1 MNAILYFIVLLAWGS
16 SWFAISFQLGDVAP
30 QVSIAWRFLL
40 ASFML
45 FIWCYARGLKLS
57 FSWRAH
63 SSWLLLGFFLFC
75 VNYIC
80 AYFGTFYLASGLVCL
95 IFSTL
100 TFGTFYLASGLVCL
114 IFSTLTLFTVFNG
127 FIFFKKPI
135 RLPILFGAIVGILGL
150 SIIFSNEI
158 SNTDW
163 SLESGIVKGF
173 LWMLLATFFASI
185 GMLLSGQM
193 QARKMPLVQSN
204 AFSMLY
210 GSLIIVTY
218 VSVSDISFS
227 FSTSYSYVISLI
239 YLSLVA
245 SVIGF
250 GVYLKLVGNIGA
262 DKASYVNIF
271 TPTIALFLSTLFE
284 NYQWS
289 WTGLVGVALII
300 IGNIIVLY
308 TKPVT
313 T

>member
-1 MNAILYFIVLLAWGS
+1 MNALLYFVVLLAWGS

-30 QVSIAWRFLL
+30 QVSIVWRFLL
-40 ASFML
+40 ASIIL
-45 FIWCYARGLKLS
+45 FIWCYFRGLKLS
-57 FSWRAH
+57 FPWRDH
-63 SSWLLLGFFLFC
+63 LSWLLLGFFLFC

-100 TFGTFYLASGLVCL
+100 T
-114 IFSTLTLFTVFNG
+114 LFTVFNG
-127 FIFFKKPI
+127 FVFFKKPI
-135 RLPILFGAIVGILGL
+135 RLPILIGAVVGIAGL
-150 SIIFSNEI
+150 SVIFSNEI
-158 SNTDW
+158 SSADW
-163 SLESGIVKGF
+163 SLESGVVKGF

-185 GMLLSGQM
+185 GMLLSGQF

-210 GSLIIVTY
+210 GSLILVFYIA
-218 VSVSDISFS
+218 VSDVSFS
-227 FSTSYSYVISLI
+227 FNTSYSYVISLV
-239 YLSLVA
+239 YLALIA

-271 TPTIALFLSTLFE
+271 TPTIALLLSTLFE
-284 NYQWS
+284 NYDWS
-289 WTGLVGVALII
+289 WVGLIGVLLII

-308 TKPVT
+308 AKPVN
-313 T
+313 

>member
-1 MNAILYFIVLLAWGS
+1 MNALLYFVVLLAWGS

-30 QVSIAWRFLL
+30 QVSIVWRFLL
-40 ASFML
+40 ASIML
-45 FIWCYARGLKLS
+45 FIWCYFRGLKLS
-57 FSWRAH
+57 FPWRDH
-63 SSWLLLGFFLFC
+63 LSWLLLGFFLFC

-100 TFGTFYLASGLVCL
+100 T
-114 IFSTLTLFTVFNG
+114 LFTVFNG
-127 FIFFKKPI
+127 FIFFRKPI
-135 RLPILFGAIVGILGL
+135 RLPILIVAVVGIAGL

-158 SNTDW
+158 SSTDW
-163 SLESGIVKGF
+163 SLESGVVKGF

-185 GMLLSGQM
+185 GMLLSGQF

-210 GSLIIVTY
+210 GSMILISYIT
-218 VSVSDISFS
+218 VSDVSFS
-227 FSTSYSYVISLI
+227 FNASYSYV
-239 YLSLVA
+239 LSLVYLAFVA

-271 TPTIALFLSTLFE
+271 TPTIALLLSTLFE
-284 NYQWS
+284 NYEWS
-289 WTGLVGVALII
+289 WVGLMGVLLII

-308 TKPVT
+308 AKPVN
-313 T
+313 

>member
-80 AYFGTFYLASGLVCL
+80 AY
-95 IFSTL
+95 
-100 TFGTFYLASGLVCL
+100 FGTFYLASGLVCL

-308 TKPVT
+308 TKPVAT
-313 T
+313 

>member
-1 MNAILYFIVLLAWGS
+1 MNALLYFVVLLAWGS

-30 QVSIAWRFLL
+30 QVSIVWRFLL
-40 ASFML
+40 ASIIL
-45 FIWCYARGLKLS
+45 FIWCYLRGLKLS
-57 FSWRAH
+57 FPWRDH
-63 SSWLLLGFFLFC
+63 LSWLLLGFFLFC

-100 TFGTFYLASGLVCL
+100 T
-114 IFSTLTLFTVFNG
+114 LFTVFNG
-127 FIFFKKPI
+127 FVFFKKPI
-135 RLPILFGAIVGILGL
+135 RLPILVGAVVGIAGL

-158 SNTDW
+158 SSADW
-163 SLESGIVKGF
+163 SLESGVVKGF

-185 GMLLSGQM
+185 GMLLSGQF

-210 GSLIIVTY
+210 GSLIL
-218 VSVSDISFS
+218 VSYITVSDVSFS
-227 FSTSYSYVISLI
+227 FNTSYSYVISLV
-239 YLSLVA
+239 YLALIA

-271 TPTIALFLSTLFE
+271 TPTIALLLSTLFE
-284 NYQWS
+284 NYEWS
-289 WTGLVGVALII
+289 WVGLIGVLLII

-308 TKPVT
+308 AKPVN
-313 T
+313 

>member
-1 MNAILYFIVLLAWGS
+1 MNALLYFVVLLAWGS

-30 QVSIAWRFLL
+30 QVSIVWRFLL
-40 ASFML
+40 ASLIL
-45 FIWCYARGLKLS
+45 FIWCFFRGLKLS
-57 FSWRAH
+57 FPLRDH
-63 SSWLLLGFFLFC
+63 LSWLLLGFFLFC

-80 AYFGTFYLASGLVCL
+80 AYFGNVYLASGL
-95 IFSTL
+95 
-100 TFGTFYLASGLVCL
+100 ACL

-127 FIFFKKPI
+127 FVFFRKPI
-135 RLPILFGAIVGILGL
+135 RLPILIGAVVGIAGL

-185 GMLLSGQM
+185 GMLLSGQF
-193 QARKMPLVQSN
+193 QARKLPLVQSN

-210 GSLIIVTY
+210 GSLILISY
-218 VSVSDISFS
+218 IALSDVSFS
-227 FSTSYSYVISLI
+227 INSSFSYVVSLV
-239 YLSLVA
+239 YLALVA

-271 TPTIALFLSTLFE
+271 TPTIALLLSTFFE
-284 NYQWS
+284 GYEWS
-289 WTGLVGVALII
+289 LVGLIGVLLII

-308 TKPVT
+308 AKPVN
-313 T
+313 

>member
-80 AYFGTFYLASGLVCL
+80 AY
-95 IFSTL
+95 
-100 TFGTFYLASGLVCL
+100 FGTFYLASGLVCL

-218 VSVSDISFS
+218 VSISDISFS

-313 T
+313 R

>member
-1 MNAILYFIVLLAWGS
+1 MNALLYFVVLLAWGS

-30 QVSIAWRFLL
+30 QVSIVWRFLL
-40 ASFML
+40 ASIIL
-45 FIWCYARGLKLS
+45 FIWCYFRGLKLS
-57 FSWRAH
+57 FPWRDHLSWI
-63 SSWLLLGFFLFC
+63 LLGFFLFC

-100 TFGTFYLASGLVCL
+100 T
-114 IFSTLTLFTVFNG
+114 LFTVFNG
-127 FIFFKKPI
+127 FVFFKKPI
-135 RLPILFGAIVGILGL
+135 RLPILVGAVVGIAGL

-158 SNTDW
+158 SSADW
-163 SLESGIVKGF
+163 SLESGVVKGF

-185 GMLLSGQM
+185 GMLLSGQF

-210 GSLIIVTY
+210 GSLILVFYIA
-218 VSVSDISFS
+218 VSDLSFS
-227 FSTSYSYVISLI
+227 FNTSYSYVISLV
-239 YLSLVA
+239 YLALIA

-271 TPTIALFLSTLFE
+271 TPTIALLLSTLFE
-284 NYQWS
+284 NYEWS
-289 WTGLVGVALII
+289 WVGLIGVLLII

-308 TKPVT
+308 AKPVN
-313 T
+313 

>member
-1 MNAILYFIVLLAWGS
+1 MNALLYFVVLLAWGS

-30 QVSIAWRFLL
+30 QVSIVWRFLL
-40 ASFML
+40 ASIIL
-45 FIWCYARGLKLS
+45 FIWCYFRDLKLS
-57 FSWRAH
+57 FPWRDH
-63 SSWLLLGFFLFC
+63 LSWLLLGFFLFC

-80 AYFGTFYLASGLVCL
+80 AYFGTFYLASGL
-95 IFSTL
+95 I
-100 TFGTFYLASGLVCL
+100 CL

-135 RLPILFGAIVGILGL
+135 RLSILVGAVVGIVGL

-158 SNTDW
+158 SSTDW
-163 SLESGIVKGF
+163 SLESGVIKGF

-185 GMLLSGQM
+185 GMLLSGQF

-210 GSLIIVTY
+210 GSLIL
-218 VSVSDISFS
+218 VSYITVSDVSFS
-227 FSTSYSYVISLI
+227 FNTSYSYVISLV
-239 YLSLVA
+239 YLALIA

-271 TPTIALFLSTLFE
+271 TPTIALLLSTLFE
-284 NYQWS
+284 NYEWS
-289 WTGLVGVALII
+289 WVGLIGVLLII

-308 TKPVT
+308 AKPAN
-313 T
+313 

>member
-1 MNAILYFIVLLAWGS
+1 MNALLYFVVLLAWGS

-30 QVSIAWRFLL
+30 QVSIVWRFLL
-40 ASFML
+40 ASIIL
-45 FIWCYARGLKLS
+45 FIWCYLRGLKLS
-57 FSWRAH
+57 FPWRDH
-63 SSWLLLGFFLFC
+63 LSWLLLGFFLFC

-100 TFGTFYLASGLVCL
+100 T
-114 IFSTLTLFTVFNG
+114 LFTVLNG
-127 FIFFKKPI
+127 FVFFKKPI
-135 RLPILFGAIVGILGL
+135 RLPILIGAVVGIAGL
-150 SIIFSNEI
+150 SVIFSNEI
-158 SNTDW
+158 SSADW
-163 SLESGIVKGF
+163 SLESGVVKGF

-185 GMLLSGQM
+185 GMLLSGQF

-210 GSLIIVTY
+210 GSLILVFYIA
-218 VSVSDISFS
+218 VSDVSFS
-227 FSTSYSYVISLI
+227 FNTSYSYVISLV
-239 YLSLVA
+239 YLALIA

-271 TPTIALFLSTLFE
+271 TPTIALLLSTLFE
-284 NYQWS
+284 NYEWS
-289 WTGLVGVALII
+289 WVGLIGVLLII

-308 TKPVT
+308 AKPVN
-313 T
+313 

>member
-1 MNAILYFIVLLAWGS
+1 MNALLYFVVLLAWGS

-30 QVSIAWRFLL
+30 QVSIVWRFLL
-40 ASFML
+40 ASIIL
-45 FIWCYARGLKLS
+45 FIWCYFRGLKLS
-57 FSWRAH
+57 FPWRDH
-63 SSWLLLGFFLFC
+63 LSWLLLGFFLFC

-100 TFGTFYLASGLVCL
+100 T
-114 IFSTLTLFTVFNG
+114 LFTVLNG
-127 FIFFKKPI
+127 FVFFKKPI
-135 RLPILFGAIVGILGL
+135 RLPILIGAVVGIAGL
-150 SIIFSNEI
+150 SVIFSNEI
-158 SNTDW
+158 SSTDW
-163 SLESGIVKGF
+163 SVESGVVKGF

-185 GMLLSGQM
+185 GMLLSGQF

-210 GSLIIVTY
+210 GSLILVFYIA
-218 VSVSDISFS
+218 VSDVSFS
-227 FSTSYSYVISLI
+227 FNTSYSYVISLV
-239 YLSLVA
+239 YLALIA

-271 TPTIALFLSTLFE
+271 TPTIALLLSTLFE
-284 NYQWS
+284 NYDWS
-289 WTGLVGVALII
+289 WVGLIGVLLII

-308 TKPVT
+308 AKPVN
-313 T
+313 

>member
-1 MNAILYFIVLLAWGS
+1 MNALLYFVVLLAWGS

-30 QVSIAWRFLL
+30 QVSIVWRFLL
-40 ASFML
+40 ASIIL
-45 FIWCYARGLKLS
+45 FIWCYFRGLKLL
-57 FSWRAH
+57 FPWRDH
-63 SSWLLLGFFLFC
+63 LSWLLLGLFLFC

-100 TFGTFYLASGLVCL
+100 T
-114 IFSTLTLFTVFNG
+114 LFTVFNG
-127 FIFFKKPI
+127 FVFFKKPI
-135 RLPILFGAIVGILGL
+135 RLPILVGAVVGIAGL

-158 SNTDW
+158 SSTDW
-163 SLESGIVKGF
+163 SLESGVVKGF

-185 GMLLSGQM
+185 GMLLSGQF

-210 GSLIIVTY
+210 GSLILVFYIA
-218 VSVSDISFS
+218 VSDVSFS
-227 FSTSYSYVISLI
+227 FNTSYSYVISLV
-239 YLSLVA
+239 YLALIA

-271 TPTIALFLSTLFE
+271 TPTIALLLSTLFE
-284 NYQWS
+284 NYEWS
-289 WTGLVGVALII
+289 WVGLIGVLLII

-308 TKPVT
+308 AKPVN
-313 T
+313 

>member
-1 MNAILYFIVLLAWGS
+1 MNALLYFVVLLAWGS

-30 QVSIAWRFLL
+30 QVSIVWRFLL
-40 ASFML
+40 ASIIL
-45 FIWCYARGLKLS
+45 FAWCYLRGLKLS
-57 FSWRAH
+57 FPWRDH
-63 SSWLLLGFFLFC
+63 LSWLLLGFFLFC

-100 TFGTFYLASGLVCL
+100 T
-114 IFSTLTLFTVFNG
+114 LFTVFNG
-127 FIFFKKPI
+127 FVFFKKPI
-135 RLPILFGAIVGILGL
+135 RLPILIGAVVGIVGL
-150 SIIFSNEI
+150 SVIFSNEI
-158 SNTDW
+158 SSADW

-185 GMLLSGQM
+185 GMLLSGQF

-210 GSLIIVTY
+210 GSLIL
-218 VSVSDISFS
+218 VSYITVSDVSFS
-227 FSTSYSYVISLI
+227 FNTSYSYVISLV
-239 YLSLVA
+239 YLALIA

-250 GVYLKLVGNIGA
+250 GFYLKLVGNIGA

-271 TPTIALFLSTLFE
+271 TPTIALLLSTLFE
-284 NYQWS
+284 NYEWS
-289 WTGLVGVALII
+289 WVGLIGILLII

-308 TKPVT
+308 AKPVN
-313 T
+313 

>member
-1 MNAILYFIVLLAWGS
+1 MNALLYFVVLLAWGS

-30 QVSIAWRFLL
+30 QVSIVWRFLL
-40 ASFML
+40 ASIML
-45 FIWCYARGLKLS
+45 FIWCYFRGLKLS
-57 FSWRAH
+57 FPWRDH
-63 SSWLLLGFFLFC
+63 LSWLLLGFFLFC

-100 TFGTFYLASGLVCL
+100 T
-114 IFSTLTLFTVFNG
+114 LFTVFNG
-127 FIFFKKPI
+127 FIFFRKPI
-135 RLPILFGAIVGILGL
+135 RLPILIGAVVGIAGL

-158 SNTDW
+158 SSTDW
-163 SLESGIVKGF
+163 SLESGVVKGF

-185 GMLLSGQM
+185 GMLLSGQF

-210 GSLIIVTY
+210 GSMILISYIT
-218 VSVSDISFS
+218 VSDVSFS
-227 FSTSYSYVISLI
+227 FNASYSYV
-239 YLSLVA
+239 LSLVYLAFVA

-271 TPTIALFLSTLFE
+271 TPTIALLLSTLFE
-284 NYQWS
+284 NYEWS
-289 WTGLVGVALII
+289 WVGLMGVLLII

-308 TKPVT
+308 AKPLN
-313 T
+313 

>member
-1 MNAILYFIVLLAWGS
+1 MNAVLYFVVLLAWGS

-57 FSWRAH
+57 FSWREH

-80 AYFGTFYLASGLVCL
+80 AYFGTFYLA
-95 IFSTL
+95 T
-100 TFGTFYLASGLVCL
+100 GLVCL

-218 VSVSDISFS
+218 VSLSDISFS

-239 YLSLVA
+239 YLSIVA

-308 TKPVT
+308 AKPVT

>member
-1 MNAILYFIVLLAWGS
+1 MNALLYFVVLLAWGS

-30 QVSIAWRFLL
+30 QVSIVWRFLL
-40 ASFML
+40 ASIIL
-45 FIWCYARGLKLS
+45 FIWCYFRGLKLS
-57 FSWRAH
+57 FPWRDH
-63 SSWLLLGFFLFC
+63 LSWLLLGFFLFC

-80 AYFGTFYLASGLVCL
+80 AY
-95 IFSTL
+95 
-100 TFGTFYLASGLVCL
+100 FGTFYLASGLVCL

-135 RLPILFGAIVGILGL
+135 RLPILIGAVVGIAGL
-150 SIIFSNEI
+150 SVIFSNEI
-158 SNTDW
+158 SSADW
-163 SLESGIVKGF
+163 SLESGVVKGF

-185 GMLLSGQM
+185 GMLLSGQF

-210 GSLIIVTY
+210 GSLILVFYIA
-218 VSVSDISFS
+218 VSDVSFS
-227 FSTSYSYVISLI
+227 FNTSYSYVISLV
-239 YLSLVA
+239 YLALIA

-271 TPTIALFLSTLFE
+271 TPTIALLLSTLFE
-284 NYQWS
+284 NYEWS
-289 WTGLVGVALII
+289 WVGLIGVLLII

-308 TKPVT
+308 AKPVN
-313 T
+313 

>member
-1 MNAILYFIVLLAWGS
+1 MNALLYFVVLLAWGS

-30 QVSIAWRFLL
+30 QVSIVWRFLL
-40 ASFML
+40 ASIIL
-45 FIWCYARGLKLS
+45 FIWCYFRGLKLS
-57 FSWRAH
+57 FPWRDH
-63 SSWLLLGFFLFC
+63 LSWLLLGFFLFC

-100 TFGTFYLASGLVCL
+100 T
-114 IFSTLTLFTVFNG
+114 LFTVFNG
-127 FIFFKKPI
+127 FVFFKKPI
-135 RLPILFGAIVGILGL
+135 RLPILIGAVVGIAGL
-150 SIIFSNEI
+150 SVIFSNEI
-158 SNTDW
+158 SSADW
-163 SLESGIVKGF
+163 SLESGVVKGF

-185 GMLLSGQM
+185 GMLLSGQF

-210 GSLIIVTY
+210 GSLIL
-218 VSVSDISFS
+218 VSYIAMSDVSFS
-227 FSTSYSYVISLI
+227 FNTSYSYVISLV
-239 YLSLVA
+239 YLALIA

-271 TPTIALFLSTLFE
+271 TPTIALLLSTLFE
-284 NYQWS
+284 NYEWS
-289 WTGLVGVALII
+289 WVGLIGVLLII

-308 TKPVT
+308 AKPVN
-313 T
+313 

>member
-100 TFGTFYLASGLVCL
+100 T
-114 IFSTLTLFTVFNG
+114 LFTVFNG
-127 FIFFKKPI
+127 FIFFNKPI

-218 VSVSDISFS
+218 VSVSDIGFS

-300 IGNIIVLY
+300 IGNILVLY
-308 TKPVT
+308 AKPVT

>member
-1 MNAILYFIVLLAWGS
+1 MNAILYFIVLLSWGS

-80 AYFGTFYLASGLVCL
+80 AY
-95 IFSTL
+95 
-100 TFGTFYLASGLVCL
+100 FGTFYLASGLVCL

-218 VSVSDISFS
+218 VSVSDIGFS

-308 TKPVT
+308 TKPVNT
-313 T
+313 